1 MRNLKPL
8 AFTFAL
14 FFAVLLSYNASAQ
27 LTSRQERNLTAFSR
41 LYGYVRYF
49 YPGDEAQ
56 QMDWERF
63 AIYGSNK
70 VINLPDDKQLV
81 TELKEL
87 YLPIAPAIQ
96 IGMGDKE
103 INLDPKSI
111 TPQNLQD
118 GWNVIS
124 YQHMGFGVPGFCS
137 AFASVRLNRRDW
149 AINGEGKADFKPLL
163 KPIDVSKYGGQ
174 KFALTIKIRAAWPP
188 NLQVKLLK
196 DSFVYDRM
204 LLRTTASQPIT
215 DTIEKTYRFTGTILP
230 GSNNLAI
237 SLGTIKILSGSI
249 NIDSMHFY
257 IRQGKVQTE
266 IPLQN
271 EGPSSPLPAKKGLV
285 RYEITVDDDSPDA
298 PLFKIHTNIGD
309 CVQTSLVNGINC
321 MVPLAVYGDKNSTY
335 PKADAAALNILTQQ
349 VLATPVTDNTNLYM
363 RLADVIITWNVFQH
377 FFPYWDDASKNPQQ
391 LLHNALVKA
400 YTDKNY
406 ADLFYTLKLICAALN
421 DGHMFYDSPYDIV
434 SAPVVITKA
443 EGRVLIKFVLDKSFE
458 NSISQGDI
466 IDSIENTG
474 AVQYLNS
481 REQYMPGSPQ
491 CKERDA
497 LTNLQNGPKG
507 SSLNLVVEHKGIK
520 SKVSILRSAQ
530 LDAFRIGSFSL
541 HPLAD
546 GEIKN
551 GLFYYNLSDDSISVK
566 MDRQMPQLLKA
577 KAIILDMR
585 GYPQENTDMFSIIEH
600 LLTKPDTT
608 KWMHTP
614 EIIYPDHK
622 ITAYH
627 SVGFDL
633 QPKLPHISAKI
644 YLLID
649 ASTQSAAESYS
660 GFFKDD
666 KLAILIGQPTA
677 GANGNIP
684 IFKLPGANDMYFSGM
699 LVTNHDGSKN
709 HVIGI
714 IPDIFVE
721 PTINGI
727 KEGRDEILE
736 RAIVDAEK

>member
-1 MRNLKPL
+1 MKNLKPL
-8 AFTFAL
+8 AFIFAL
-14 FFAVLLSYNASAQ
+14 FFSYGASAQ
-27 LTSRQERNLTAFSR
+27 LTPRQERNLTAFSK

-63 AIYGSNK
+63 AIYGTNK

-103 INLDPKSI
+103 INLDPKTI
-111 TPQNLQD
+111 TPPNYAGL
-118 GWNVIS
+118 NVIS

-137 AFASVRLNRRDW
+137 AFASIRLNRRDW

-174 KFALTIKIRAAWPP
+174 KFALTIKIRSAWPP

-196 DSFVYDRM
+196 DSFVYDRL
-204 LLRTTASQPIT
+204 LLRTADSQPIT
-215 DTIEKTYRFTGTILP
+215 DTTAKIYRFTGTIPP
-230 GSNNLAI
+230 GLKSLAI
-237 SLGTIKILSGSI
+237 SLGPLKILSGSI
-249 NIDSMHFY
+249 DSIRFY
-257 IRQGKVQTE
+257 IQQGEIQTE

-271 EGPSSPLPAKKGLV
+271 EDSDSPLPPQKDLM

-309 CVQTSLVNGINC
+309 CVQTALVKGINF
-321 MVPLAVYGDKNSTY
+321 MMPLAVYGDKNATY
-335 PKADAAALNILTQQ
+335 PKADANALNVLRQQ
-349 VLATPVTDNTNLYM
+349 VLATLVTDNTNLYM

-377 FFPYWDDASKNPQQ
+377 FFPYWDGASKNPQQ

-400 YTDKNY
+400 YTDKDY

-443 EGRVLIKFVLDKSFE
+443 EGRVLVKFVLD
-458 NSISQGDI
+458 NSLQSTISQGDI
-466 IDSIENTG
+466 IDSIENTE

-507 SSLNLVVEHKGIK
+507 SSLNLVVEHNGIK

-546 GEIKN
+546 GEIKD
-551 GLFYYNLSDDSISVK
+551 GLFYYNLSDDSISAK

-585 GYPQENTDMFSIIEH
+585 GYPQANTDMNSIIEH

-633 QPKLPHISAKI
+633 HPILPHISAKI

-709 HVIGI
+709 HVTGI
-714 IPDIFVE
+714 VPDIFVE
-721 PTINGI
+721 PTIKGI
-727 KEGRDEILE
+727 KEGRDEVLE
-736 RAIVDAEK
+736 RAIMEAGK